1 MIWGMLYNMKQNYLT
16 SCQTDLRQTS
26 TFSSSTT
33 YPDLQQFVSCCA
45 FTNEKTQLFIFQQS
59 DIPNII
65 KLISLGRNLKI
76 LLRNF
81 LLVLLL

>member
-45 FTNEKTQLFIFQQS
+45 FTNAKTQLFTFQQS

-65 KLISLGRNLKI
+65 KLISLCRNLKI